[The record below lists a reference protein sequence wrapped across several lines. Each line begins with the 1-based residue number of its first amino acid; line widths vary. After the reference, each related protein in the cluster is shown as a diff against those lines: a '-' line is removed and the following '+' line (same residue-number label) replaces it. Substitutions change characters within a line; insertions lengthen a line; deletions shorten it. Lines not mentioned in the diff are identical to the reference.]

1 MRPLRIAPEFDTVFQ
16 MSPASALL
24 HSLPLNDFSH
34 YSDRVTFMLFYFL
47 LSLVSLERRCN

>member
-1 MRPLRIAPEFDTVFQ
+1 MRPLRIAPEFDTVFR

-24 HSLPLNDFSH
+24 HSLLLNDFSH